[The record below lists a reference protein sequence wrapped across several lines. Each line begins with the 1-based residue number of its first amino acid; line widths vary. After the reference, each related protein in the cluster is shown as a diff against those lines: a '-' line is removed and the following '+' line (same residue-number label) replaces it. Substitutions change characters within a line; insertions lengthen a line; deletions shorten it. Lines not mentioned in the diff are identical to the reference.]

1 MTPLTLKTMV
11 IAAGIVVFL
20 FGCGQQPPTALENP
34 DTSDVVAS
42 LQWPIAE
49 TSQAGLTK
57 VVFQVTGK
65 DMDTLKQELLPEA
78 GQIQTILKVPS
89 GNSRI
94 FKVTAFKNTAAV
106 MSGLDTLNLAK
117 GASVKLN
124 LQLNFIYPAITLTP
138 VQKTV
143 AVNDTFTVYFKVH
156 KVDSLSGVG
165 VRLSYDNTKL
175 DVQDLGRE
183 DAFLSSNGGTVVQLQ
198 FNRDASHGQVN
209 LVLGIIGSKQAVSG
223 AGLVGRVRF
232 KALAANTTSEL
243 TLVADP
249 LVDSNLGLLNNKGT
263 YLSAF
268 ALGSKIIC
276 R

>member
-1 MTPLTLKTMV
+1 MTPLTLKSIV
-11 IAAGIVVFL
+11 IAAGIVVFTL
-20 FGCGQQPPTALENP
+20 GCQQQPPTALDHW

-49 TSQAGLTK
+49 NSQAGFTK
-57 VVFQVTGK
+57 VVFQVTAK

-78 GQIQTILKVPS
+78 GQIQSILKVPS
-89 GNSRI
+89 GNNRI
-94 FKVTAFKNTAAV
+94 FKITAFKNLTAV
-106 MSGLDTLNLAK
+106 MSGSDTLNLASGK
-117 GASVKLN
+117 AVNLNVKM
-124 LQLNFIYPAITLTP
+124 NFIYPAMTLSP

-165 VRLSYDNTKL
+165 VRLSYDKTKL

-183 DAFLSSNGGTVVQLQ
+183 DAFLTSNGGTIVQLQ
-198 FNRDASHGQVN
+198 FNRDAARGQVN
-209 LVLGIIGSKQAVSG
+209 LILGVIGSKQAVSG

-232 KALAANTTSEL
+232 KALVGNTTSEL

-268 ALGSKIIC
+268 ALGSKIVC

>member
-1 MTPLTLKTMV
+1 MTPLTVKSMV
-11 IAAGIVVFL
+11 VAAIIVVFTM
-20 FGCGQQPPTALENP
+20 GCRQQPPTALAHL
-34 DTSDVVAS
+34 DSSDVVAS
-42 LQWPIAE
+42 LQWPVAE
-49 TSQAGLTK
+49 TSQAGFSK
-57 VVFQVTGK
+57 IVFQVTAK

-89 GNSRI
+89 GNNRI
-94 FKVTAFKNTAAV
+94 FKVTAFKNTLAV
-106 MSGLDTLNLAK
+106 MSGLDTLNLAG
-117 GASVKLN
+117 GASVNLN
-124 LQLNFIYPAITLTP
+124 VKLNFIYPAITLTP

-165 VRLSYDNTKL
+165 VRLSYDTAKL
-175 DVQDLGRE
+175 EVQDLGRE
-183 DAFLSSNGGTVVQLQ
+183 DAFLTGNGGTIVQLQ
-198 FNRDASHGQVN
+198 FNRDAALGRVN
-209 LVLGIIGSKQAVSG
+209 LVLGLIGSKQAVSG

-232 KALAANTTSEL
+232 KALVANTTSEL

-249 LVDSNLGLLNNKGT
+249 AVDSNLGLLNNKGT

-268 ALGSKIIC
+268 ALGSKIVC